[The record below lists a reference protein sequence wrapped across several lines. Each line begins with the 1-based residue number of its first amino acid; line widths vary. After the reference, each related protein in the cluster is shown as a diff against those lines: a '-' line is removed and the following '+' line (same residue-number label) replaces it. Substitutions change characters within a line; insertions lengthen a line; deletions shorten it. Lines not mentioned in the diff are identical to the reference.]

1 MHQPGPKYKIRTF
14 NESAWHLLI
23 DTAVVLQQSNE
34 FVLKGIFSND
44 FRKST
49 AVYNSKLLP

>member
-1 MHQPGPKYKIRTF
+1 MHQRPKYKIRTF